1 MYKQIEGLGM
11 GLPLGPTFANIFMS
25 FNEQQWLADCPNS
38 FKPVLYR
45 RYVDDTFLLFILLY
59 CSAHSSL
66 FLNYVNS
73 KHPNIKFTMETESSN
88 SLSFLDVKVSRN
100 NNKFTTSV
108 YRKPTFSG
116 LGTSFFNFFSF
127 MFKLNAIK
135 SLVFRSY
142 SICSDYFLLQ
152 CEFQF
157 LNNYFVSNGFPSGL
171 VHSVIRHFFYHK
183 FTME

>member
-1 MYKQIEGLGM
+1 MYKQIERLGM

-45 RYVDDTFLLFILLY
+45 RYEDDTFLLFNDK
-59 CSAHSSL
+59 AHSSL

-88 SLSFLDVKVSRN
+88 SLSFLDVKVSCN

-108 YRKPTFSG
+108 FRKPTFSG
-116 LGTSFFNFFSF
+116 LGTSFF
-127 MFKLNAIK
+127 
-135 SLVFRSY
+135 LVL
-142 SICSDYFLLQ
+142 FLL
-152 CEFQF
+152 C
-157 LNNYFVSNGFPSGL
+157 SN
-171 VHSVIRHFFYHK
+171 
-183 FTME
+183 